1 MSKHVKTYSSAL
13 VSLDAL
19 LVTVELSVSKGFNIS
34 MVGLPDAAVRESL
47 SRVYTACDSSDAHP
61 KTHNTVIN
69 LSPGDVRKEGTVF
82 DLPIAVALLAANEV
96 IPEEPLANFVMAGEL
111 SLDGT
116 LQPVK
121 GILPMA
127 IMARVAQ
134 RGYRLPRRQSQA
146 RADGGQ
152 HPRGVCPAAVLLFGR
167 LQRGQGATRPSPSH
181 GGRSCRR
188 TQHHYDRIAWIGQVN
203 GRQAS
208 PHDPP
213 TAHPPRSSRDN

>member
-1 MSKHVKTYSSAL
+1 MSKLVKTYSSAL

-47 SRVYTACDSSDAHP
+47 SRVYTACDSSGAHP

-127 IMARVAQ
+127 IMAREQKFKGVIV
-134 RGYRLPRRQSQA
+134 PKENA
-146 RADGGQ
+146 RE
-152 HPRGVCPAAVLLFGR
+152 AAVVNDLEVYGVESLREVIDFLAGR
-167 LQRGQGATRPSPSH
+167 AKLEPTVVNTREEFAQQQCFSSADDRFRKGEWQSRATPDSEWP
-181 GGRSCRR
+181 
-188 TQHHYDRIAWIGQVN
+188 A
-203 GRQAS
+203 
-208 PHDPP
+208 
-213 TAHPPRSSRDN
+213 